1 MLERVEAARPA
12 HIAAEEWEVRVQLAA
27 CYRLVDL
34 QAAVVDLIGPPA
46 KPSEPPQPT
55 A

>member
-1 MLERVEAARPA
+1 MTNTRQLGRLRALSLLMVAA
-12 HIAAEEWEVRVQLAA
+12 LAGLG
-27 CYRLVDL
+27 YRLVDL